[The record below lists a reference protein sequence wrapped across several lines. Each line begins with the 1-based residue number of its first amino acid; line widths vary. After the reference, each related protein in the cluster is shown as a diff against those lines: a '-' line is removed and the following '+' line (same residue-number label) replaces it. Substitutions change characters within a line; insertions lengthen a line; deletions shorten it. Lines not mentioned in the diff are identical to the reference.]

1 MDKSLVKKSK
11 HLSKVLRHDPGSVGL
26 KLDAA
31 GWVNVGELLTAMK
44 LSRDDLEQVVAEND
58 KKRFEFNADRT
69 CIRASQGHSVDVD
82 LGYEEQTPPEFL
94 WHGTSL
100 DVLPAIREKGLLKMD
115 RHHVHLSA
123 DEATANIVARRRP
136 RSVLVKV
143 ASGEMARA
151 GTKFYRSTNGV
162 WLTDHVPAR
171 YLRFGQETGS

>member
-1 MDKSLVKKSK
+1 MDKALVKKSW

-31 GWVNVGELLTAMK
+31 GWVNVDELLTAMK

-69 CIRASQGHSVDVD
+69 RIRASQGHSVDV
-82 LGYEEQTPPEFL
+82 
-94 WHGTSL
+94 
-100 DVLPAIREKGLLKMD
+100 
-115 RHHVHLSA
+115 
-123 DEATANIVARRRP
+123 
-136 RSVLVKV
+136 
-143 ASGEMARA
+143 GEMARA